1 MSVLTLG
8 GRRFAAGLY
17 WLERGGAG
25 SVARNARAFK
35 RPWHVHWSGQTG
47 YAADEES
54 PKGCPSLAASLQAR
68 IAATTWMALVEADD
82 GRLALVKARDGAF
95 LADGDEVFAD
105 RESALAAFER
115 ARGESNSSPGP
126 GGSSEAVSSTEPV
139 SSSVPVSS
147 TVPESSFVG
156 WALHA
161 TPGLAKDAEAESSPV
176 PGRSP
181 VPGSSPVSEI
191 DPASLVDDPAMRLAA
206 APLSML
212 GLPKVGRFLALAVM
226 VAGGAFVWTQRGT
239 LWELIAGPE
248 EAAEAEQASVVP
260 PVTAILDA
268 GALLAGCRQALM
280 AYPPYLPAWRTERIS
295 CEGRF
300 ADIALIGVR
309 PELEDRA
316 VLTVRWR
323 LGSGRPEPLHR
334 RIAETHL
341 SDWYAASVNTDR
353 AWAVTPLEPVLRLG
367 EAIPPSLLDFREAV
381 DRHFG
386 ARGTRIE
393 YPMQGDGIEVRVTT
407 GRVPFRLADAVSAVP
422 GLELVRLV
430 RDGAGEWRLEG
441 RRVSPVSMPRERF
454 EQAVRPLTQ
463 SLAHSVAQPPAKLE
477 GAASDLIGGAAGK
490 ATGTAGDAAGSA
502 VNHTAND
509 GGFGS

>member
-1 MSVLTLG
+1 M
-8 GRRFAAGLY
+8 
-17 WLERGGAG
+17 
-25 SVARNARAFK
+25 
-35 RPWHVHWSGQTG
+35 
-47 YAADEES
+47 
-54 PKGCPSLAASLQAR
+54 
-68 IAATTWMALVEADD
+68 
-82 GRLALVKARDGAF
+82 
-95 LADGDEVFAD
+95 
-105 RESALAAFER
+105 
-115 ARGESNSSPGP
+115 
-126 GGSSEAVSSTEPV
+126 
-139 SSSVPVSS
+139 
-147 TVPESSFVG
+147 
-156 WALHA
+156 
-161 TPGLAKDAEAESSPV
+161 
-176 PGRSP
+176 
-181 VPGSSPVSEI
+181 SEI

-239 LWELIAGPE
+239 LWDLIAGPE
-248 EAAEAEQASVVP
+248 EAAEAEQAPVVP

-268 GALLAGCRQALM
+268 GALLASCRQALM

-341 SDWYAASVNTDR
+341 SDWYAASVTGDR

-393 YPMQGDGIEVRVTT
+393 YPMQGDGIELRVTT

-454 EQAVRPLTQ
+454 EQAVRPVTESLTQ
-463 SLAHSVAQPPAKLE
+463 SVTESPTQSVAQPVAQPPAKLE
-477 GAASDLIGGAAGK
+477 GTASDSIGGAAGE
-490 ATGTAGDAAGSA
+490 ATGMTGDAAGSA

-509 GGFGS
+509 GGSGS